1 MAELKPK
8 SIELPE
14 EVGAGIK
21 HHAVEAY
28 PHECCGFLFGQLG
41 DDDTR
46 YVESYMKVDNTRT
59 ENRERRFEISAS
71 DYQKAELKAIQ
82 ENKDLLGVYHSHPDN
97 PARPSEYDRSQALPV
112 FSYIIM
118 ETTTDAVENITS
130 WRLDEEEKF
139 IEESVNEKQKTEI

>member
-1 MAELKPK
+1 MAELQPK

-14 EVGAGIK
+14 EVSRGIK
-21 HHAVEAY
+21 QHAVEVY
-28 PHECCGFLFGQLG
+28 PHECCGFLFGQLA

-46 YVESYMKVDNTRT
+46 YAESFMKVDNTRT

-82 ENKDLLGVYHSHPDN
+82 EDKDLLGVYHSHPDN

-118 ETTTDAVENITS
+118 ETASDKVENVTS
-130 WRLDEEEKF
+130 WRLDDEEKF
-139 IEESVNEKQKTEI
+139 IEENVNEKHINEI